1 VETEQVPRLN
11 WIWLLALL
19 FLVAFGFYLVWPR
32 GPLQA
37 DVTYSEF
44 LRQVRDGNVATVHI
58 VTDQITGTFVTPQPA
73 TILPTAQ
80 VALAPQTFTA
90 FRTTFPTALGDP
102 TLLPLLEQMNVEV
115 TVTPPSS
122 SWLLALITY
131 ALPALLLIGVFVWM
145 SRRAAPA
152 QRGMMDFVRSRAR
165 RYGGD
170 RSQVTFDDVAG
181 ADEAKQELQQVVD
194 FLRRPRKYHDIG
206 ARIPLGV
213 LLVGPPGTGKT
224 LMGRAVAGE
233 AGVPFFHI
241 SASEFVEMFVGV
253 GAGRVR
259 DLFRTAKENAP
270 SIVFVDE
277 LDAVG
282 RRRGTGIGNVNDER
296 EQTLNQLLVEMDGFE
311 SRHNVII
318 MAATNRPDVLDPALL
333 RPGRFDRQVVV
344 GLPDRKGRA
353 AILAVHTKSI
363 PLGPDVDLQVLAR
376 ATTGMSGADLANLSN
391 EAALIAATRDQKEVD
406 SASFLEALDKVQL
419 GEVRS
424 LLLSEREKRT
434 VAYHECG
441 HAVVAWLLPEADPL
455 QKVTI
460 IPRGRTLGVT
470 HQLPEEDKYN
480 LSRQYL
486 LAKLAVTLG
495 GRCSEQVVF
504 DDITTG
510 SESDLAEGTR
520 LARRMVTRWGMGSLG
535 PVSLDTDSD
544 EPFLG
549 YEMAQGRTYSEDTA
563 ARVDR
568 EVQSLLGERE
578 EFSRAVLARER
589 ARLDAVVEV
598 LLRDETIDATV
609 FANIFGPRA
618 MVAPAALPETVGAK
632 IG

>member
-1 VETEQVPRLN
+1 METEQVPRLN
-11 WIWLLALL
+11 WIWLVALLALI
-19 FLVAFGFYLVWPR
+19 VFGFYLVWPR

-37 DVTYSEF
+37 DISYSEF
-44 LRQVRDGNVATVHI
+44 LRQVRSGNVATVHI
-58 VTDQITGTFVTPQPA
+58 VNDQITGTFVEAQPA
-73 TILPTAQ
+73 SVLPATRA
-80 VALAPQTFTA
+80 ALGAITYTA
-90 FRTTFPTALGDP
+90 FHTTFPTALGDP
-102 TLLPLLEQMNVEV
+102 TLLPTLEEQAVEV
-115 TVTPPSS
+115 TVAAQSG

-131 ALPALLLIGVFVWM
+131 ALPVLLLIGAFIWM
-145 SRRAAPA
+145 GRRAAPA
-152 QRGMMDFVRSRAR
+152 QKGMLDFVRSRAR

-170 RSQVTFDDVAG
+170 RSQVTFEDVAG

-344 GLPDRKGRA
+344 GLPDRKGRE
-353 AILAVHTKSI
+353 AILAVHTRSI
-363 PLGPDVDLQVLAR
+363 RLAPDVDLGVLAR
-376 ATTGMSGADLANLSN
+376 ATTGMSGADLANLTN
-391 EAALIAATRDQKEVD
+391 EAALVAATKDQKEVTG
-406 SASFLEALDKVQL
+406 AAFLEALDKVQL

-424 LLLSEREKRT
+424 LLLSEKEKRI

-441 HAVVAWLLPEADPL
+441 HALVAWLQPEADPV

-486 LAKLAVTLG
+486 LTKLAVTLG
-495 GRCSEQVVF
+495 GRTAEQVVIG
-504 DDITTG
+504 DITTG
-510 SESDLAEGTR
+510 AENDLVEATR
-520 LARRMVTRWGMGSLG
+520 LARRMVTRWGMGELG
-535 PVSLDTDSD
+535 PVSLDTDTD

-549 YEMAQGRTYSEDTA
+549 YEMAQGRIYSEDTA

-568 EVQSLLGERE
+568 EVQAVLTERE
-578 EFSRAVLARER
+578 DFARTLLTRER
-589 ARLDAVVEV
+589 AKLDAIVEV
-598 LLRDETIDATV
+598 LLRDETIDA
-609 FANIFGPRA
+609 AGIASLLGPHGA
-618 MVAPAALPETVGAK
+618 TAGAPKPATVGATV
-632 IG
+632 G